1 MKSKF
6 LLAAAF
12 TLFTTV
18 AIQAQNNAKNP
29 VRYDITMELNAGSK
43 TVKQKIN
50 SLSYGVNKNKI
61 ADALPENNDDVA
73 YAVGYDD
80 IYLTVGGVSLTDE
93 LIKIL
98 ADSASQLNAKITVI
112 DNKKNKLKRV
122 FELKNVSFN
131 FSDSYFNSE
140 YEDTEDNYS
149 TSGSISSNNLTIN
162 GIKVK

>member
-6 LLAAAF
+6 LLAALF
-12 TLFTTV
+12 TICTTV
-18 AIQAQNNAKNP
+18 AIQAQDSIKKTA
-29 VRYDITMELNAGSK
+29 RYEITMELNAGNRII
-43 TVKQKIN
+43 KQKIN
-50 SLSYGVNKNKI
+50 SLSYGVNKNKL
-61 ADALPENNDDVA
+61 ADALPEYKDEGVNIT
-73 YAVGYDD
+73 GYDD
-80 IYLTVGGVSLTDE
+80 IYVTVGGVSLTDE

-98 ADSASQLNAKITVI
+98 ADSTNKLNAKITVI
-112 DNKKNKLKRV
+112 DNKKNKLKRI

-140 YEDTEDNYS
+140 YDDNENNFS